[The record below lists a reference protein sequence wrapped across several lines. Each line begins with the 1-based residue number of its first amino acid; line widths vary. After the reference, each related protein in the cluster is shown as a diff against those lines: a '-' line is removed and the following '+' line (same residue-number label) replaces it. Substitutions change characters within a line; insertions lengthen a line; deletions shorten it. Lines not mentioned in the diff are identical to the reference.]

1 MLSELINILSILG
14 LVCVAG
20 CYILYREHNRT
31 SFWLASALLLTALL
45 EFFDLMSVT
54 AGDPLFWKRFSLI
67 AESLLPF
74 FWLMCSLTYSRE
86 NGFKNTGPLM
96 KGTLVAALLLSLLP
110 LVLPLEIFFYTPDFP
125 QERLLFL
132 GNVGYMFYLGIM
144 IALVLALVNFENTL
158 ISASPESL
166 RQMKFQITGLGVI
179 LGALVFYFSQSVLYR
194 SLNMNYFGLRSFLY
208 LLAIALIVY
217 SLLFRKENTRVQ
229 VSRQVAFKSFVF
241 MAFGAYLVIVGLM
254 GEGMQYFGVPYQ
266 KVVTVSFAF
275 IAAVMLLLLFLS
287 DRFRREIKVALH
299 KNFYQNKYDYR
310 IQWLHFT
317 QQLATSRSGH
327 ELIQRILESY
337 CEIFGVS
344 GSALFLQDSAC
355 GGYAVTAAHQMEDMH
370 ETISP
375 DNKLITFMEKRDW
388 VINLHDNN
396 PEIMAENEVFFSN
409 NGISFIVPLFISERL
424 EGFIVIGSSLK
435 DNEVYI
441 YEDYD
446 LMKTI
451 SRQASQAIFHQRLL
465 EELAQAREMEAVGKV
480 STFVAHD
487 LKNLVSNL
495 SLIVENAGRHIQN
508 PDFQQDML
516 ESLGNTV
523 ARMKRMIAKLKNLG
537 DREHYVLKPVNL
549 LDLAQKTASLAKGA
563 SVIVEGTPEKAMV
576 DEDEMQ
582 NVILNLVINAIE
594 ASGPDQVITIRTGAN
609 NDGVYISVQ
618 DQGCGMSA
626 DFVRNELFKPFRTTK
641 NKGIGI
647 GLYQCRQT
655 AETFGGRIKVESS
668 IGAGST
674 FTVYFNPLVPGSENV
689 SPPTGNDYL

>member
-14 LVCVAG
+14 LICVAG

-31 SFWLASALLLTALL
+31 SFWLVCALLLTALL
-45 EFFDLMSVT
+45 ELFDLMSVT
-54 AGDPLFWKRFSLI
+54 AGDPLFWKRLSLI

-74 FWLMCSLTYSRE
+74 FWLMCSLIYSRT
-86 NGFKNTGPLM
+86 NGFKSAGLLM
-96 KGTLVAALLLSLLP
+96 KGTLVGALLLSLLP
-110 LVLPLEIFFYTPDFP
+110 IVLPLETFFYTPDFP

-132 GNVGYMFYLGIM
+132 GNVGYIFYLGIM
-144 IALVLALVNFENTL
+144 IALVLALINFENTL

-166 RQMKFQITGLGVI
+166 KQMKFQITGLGVI
-179 LGALVFYFSQSVLYR
+179 LGALVFYFSQSILYR

-217 SLLFRKENTRVQ
+217 SLLFRKENARVQ
-229 VSRQVAFKSFVF
+229 VSRQAAFKSFVF

-254 GEGMQYFGVPYQ
+254 GEGMQYFGVPY
-266 KVVTVSFAF
+266 KRVVTVSFAF
-275 IAAVMLLLLFLS
+275 IAGVMLLLLFLS

-344 GSALFLQDSAC
+344 GSAMFLQDSAC
-355 GGYAVTAAHQMEDMH
+355 GGYTMIAAHQMEAMH
-370 ETISP
+370 ETIYP
-375 DNKLITFMEKRDW
+375 DNKLIIFMEKRGW

-396 PEIMAENEVFFSN
+396 PEIMTENEVFFSN
-409 NGISFIVPLFISERL
+409 NGISFVVPLSISERL
-424 EGFIVIGSSLK
+424 EGFIVLGSSLK

-549 LDLAQKTASLAKGA
+549 LELAKKTAGLAKGA
-563 SVIVEGTPEKAMV
+563 SIIVEGTPENAMV

-594 ASGPDQVITIRTGAN
+594 ASGPEQVVAIRTGAN
-609 NDGVYISVQ
+609 SDGVYISVQ

-626 DFVRNELFKPFRTTK
+626 DFIRNELFKPFRTTK
-641 NKGIGI
+641 KKGIGI

-655 AETFGGRIKVESS
+655 AETFGGIIKVESN
-668 IGAGST
+668 IGSGST
-674 FTVYFNPLVPGSENV
+674 FTICFNPLVPGSDDV
-689 SPPTGNDYL
+689 STPIGKDSV